1 MIISNLSCKAVQS
14 IAAEAFS
21 SVLCTSK
28 TVTKL
33 RAHCLALVVRD
44 VMTGI
49 SHARES
55 AVFDVVAGS
64 DQSC

>member
-1 MIISNLSCKAVQS
+1 MLVSDPSCKAVQS

-21 SVLCTSK
+21 SVLCASK

-33 RAHCLALVVRD
+33 RAQCLADIVRD
-44 VMTGI
+44 VMTGT

-55 AVFDVVAGS
+55 ATFDVVAGS
-64 DQSC
+64 D